1 MRKLIVSDTLRYSRD
16 MYSSHIS
23 DSAVSQPPRFRQFS
37 SEISSAVAAAGPSS
51 APPAP
56 GLAMAP
62 AVSPKDLNFGIE
74 LSSNNELNSVPDVLT
89 H

>member
-51 APPAP
+51 AP

-62 AVSPKDLNFGIE
+62 AVSPKDLNFDIE